1 MGEVINLDQSQA
13 AADAYNRYQDLYD
26 AAYAA
31 AAAGSTIEFNQY
43 NTSPESLS
51 DAEIYRQT
59 NNQLTFAAD
68 KLQGAA

>member
-1 MGEVINLDQSQA
+1 MSDASA
-13 AADAYNRYQDLYD
+13 AAYNSYSDLYD
-26 AAYAA
+26 SAYAA
-31 AAAGSTIEFNQY
+31 AAAGARVEFNQY

-68 KLQGAA
+68 KLADAAA

>member
-1 MGEVINLDQSQA
+1 MNIYQTEDA
-13 AADAYNRYQDLYD
+13 AAAFNQYRDLYD
-26 AAYAA
+26 SAYAA
-31 AAAGSTIEFNQY
+31 AAAAPSVEFNQY

-68 KLQGAA
+68 KLAGAAA